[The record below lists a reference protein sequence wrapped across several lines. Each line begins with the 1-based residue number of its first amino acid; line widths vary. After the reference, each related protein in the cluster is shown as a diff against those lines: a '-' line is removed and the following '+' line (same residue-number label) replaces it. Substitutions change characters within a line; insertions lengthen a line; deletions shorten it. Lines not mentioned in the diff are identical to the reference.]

1 MLNRLLR
8 FQATIPACLMV
19 VGCLLGA
26 DAVEAK
32 KKKKETTMAKMS
44 GVVNDSN
51 EKKVRDA
58 RVVLVRS
65 ETGETVGETKT
76 SKKGEFEIEL
86 DVAET
91 AGTYTVKVF
100 AEGSADFSAEVEL
113 NAGDNQ
119 NFTIAMM
126 SVEQGIKNQAVNA

>member
-8 FQATIPACLMV
+8 FQATFLACLMV

-32 KKKKETTMAKMS
+32 KKKKKETTMAKVS
-44 GVVNDSN
+44 GVVNDAN

-58 RVVLVRS
+58 RVVLVRA

-86 DVAET
+86 DVAEA
-91 AGTYTVKVF
+91 AGTYTVKVY
-100 AEGSADFSAEVEL
+100 AEGSADFNADVEL

-119 NFTIAMM
+119 SFTITMM
-126 SVEQGIKNQAVNA
+126 SVEVQVNDAL